1 MEGLPALAFKGAK
14 AALAAAQYDPVRR
27 KFFQP
32 PRPHTGAFLWVPGVE
47 PIVITAAQGP
57 GGGVVRLQ
65 DRDAGEA

>member
-32 PRPHTGAFLWVPGVE
+32 PRPHPGAFFRLQGVHHME
-47 PIVITAAQGP
+47 VSAAQGP
-57 GGGVVRLQ
+57 GAGMLRLH